1 MSSRTALSALH
12 NTSSA
17 DQWVRSEQIQVR
29 LNPELATLTW
39 DVPTAYGL
47 VGMVLRETGVGRGL
61 LMVRGESENLRRIL
75 RNVLVRDAL
84 LKATPHEHH
93 VLEPDLSLGESTEA
107 VLGVLR
113 EWSGRIQSG
122 ISAVASVERGEPIVE
137 DAPLHGFWWDRKA
150 NFGDAVG
157 PWLAAT
163 LSGRDV
169 VNVRP
174 TKDTPVPAQGRAT
187 ALVGSI
193 IHMIGRPDVDIWGA
207 GLMRPLSAKSPL
219 RRLTGIRV
227 HAVRG
232 HLTRN
237 ELQAKL
243 GWEVPE
249 ILGDPALLLPRHYT
263 PRPSTHSE
271 RKIAFVPHMSHRP
284 HFKSLDQDSFDVVD
298 VRDDLTIVVDG
309 IANARVCVSTSL
321 HGLIIAQTYG
331 VPWVWLNIT
340 DAELGGGEFKFN
352 DFFSTL
358 SGSAP
363 ARVDVSRD
371 ELADLDLEE
380 VARRSALP
388 RLDVDLEALE
398 SAFPGARASSTRPKQ
413 RTGLVQRIISRFW
426 RR

>member
-1 MSSRTALSALH
+1 MSSRTALSSLH
-12 NTSSA
+12 ETSNA
-17 DQWVRSEQIQVR
+17 DGWVRSQQVHVR

-39 DVPTAYGL
+39 DVPTAHGL
-47 VGMVLRETGVGRGL
+47 VSLVLRDTGDEHGL
-61 LMVRGESENLRRIL
+61 LMARGESENLRRIL
-75 RNVLVRDAL
+75 RNELVTDAL
-84 LKATPHEHH
+84 LKATPQEHH
-93 VLEPDLSLGESTEA
+93 VLEPALPLGESSGA
-107 VLGVLR
+107 ALRLLR
-113 EWSGRIQSG
+113 EWAGRIQAG
-122 ISAVASVERGEPIVE
+122 ISDVDSVERGETMDKNP
-137 DAPLHGFWWDRKA
+137 PLHGFWWDRKA

-174 TKDTPVPAQGRAT
+174 TKDNPVPAQGRAI

-219 RRLTGIRV
+219 RGLTGIRV

-249 ILGDPALLLPRHYT
+249 VLGDPALLLPRHYT
-263 PRPSTHSE
+263 PRPSAHSE
-271 RKIAFVPHMSHRP
+271 QKIAFVPHMSHRP
-284 HFKSLDQDSFDVVD
+284 HFKNLDQDTFDIVD

-363 ARVDVSRD
+363 ARVDVSRE

-380 VARRSALP
+380 VARSSALP
-388 RLDVDLEALE
+388 RLNVDLEALE
-398 SAFPGARASSTRPKQ
+398 SAFPGARAGSTRPEQ
-413 RTGLVQRIISRFW
+413 RKGLLHRLISRFS